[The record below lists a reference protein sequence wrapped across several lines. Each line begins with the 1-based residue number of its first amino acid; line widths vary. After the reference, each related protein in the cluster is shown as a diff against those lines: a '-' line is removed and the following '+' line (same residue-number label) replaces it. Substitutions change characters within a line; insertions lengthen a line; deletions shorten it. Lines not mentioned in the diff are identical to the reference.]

1 MKFQYATLTNRWT
14 GRTTRV
20 RLEPN
25 KPGTWIAF
33 LFDIPW
39 VSVKN
44 YRAAQVRITASH
56 GHNPIHSSVEF
67 IIYDKYG
74 PRELILQTLEG

>member
-1 MKFQYATLTNRWT
+1 MKHQYATLTNRWT

-25 KPGTWIAF
+25 G
-33 LFDIPW
+33 W
-39 VSVKN
+39 VYVKN
-44 YRAAQVRITASH
+44 YRAAQVRITSSC
-56 GHNPIHSSVEF
+56 GWNPIRSSVEF

-74 PRELILQTLEG
+74 ARDIVLQTLEN

>member
-1 MKFQYATLTNRWT
+1 MKHQYATLTNRWT

-25 KPGTWIAF
+25 N
-33 LFDIPW
+33 W

-44 YRAAQVRITASH
+44 YRAATARITASH
-56 GHNPIHSSVEF
+56 GWNPIRSSVEF

-74 PRELILQTLEG
+74 ARDIVLQTLEN

>member
-1 MKFQYATLTNRWT
+1 MKHQYATLTNRWT

-25 KPGTWIAF
+25 N
-33 LFDIPW
+33 W

-44 YRAAQVRITASH
+44 YRAATVRITASC
-56 GHNPIHSSVEF
+56 GWNPIRSSVEF
-67 IIYDKYG
+67 CTYDKYG
-74 PRELILQTLEG
+74 PRDVISQTLEN

>member
-1 MKFQYATLTNRWT
+1 MKHQYAVLTNRWT

-25 KPGTWIAF
+25 N
-33 LFDIPW
+33 W

-44 YRAAQVRITASH
+44 YRAARVRIAASC
-56 GHNPIHSSVEF
+56 GWNPIRSNVEF

-74 PRELILQTLEG
+74 PRELISQALED

>member
-1 MKFQYATLTNRWT
+1 MKHQYATLTNRYT

-25 KPGTWIAF
+25 A
-33 LFDIPW
+33 W

-44 YRAAQVRITASH
+44 YRAALRRIKADGGWDPVRSDVQFCT
-56 GHNPIHSSVEF
+56 
-67 IIYDKYG
+67 YDKYG
-74 PRELILQTLEG
+74 PREIIGVTP

>member
-1 MKFQYATLTNRWT
+1 MKHQYATLTNRWT

-25 KPGTWIAF
+25 N
-33 LFDIPW
+33 W

-44 YRAAQVRITASH
+44 YRAAQVRINASH
-56 GHNPIHSSVEF
+56 GHNPIRSSVE
-67 IIYDKYG
+67 ITIYDGRG
-74 PRELILQTLEG
+74 PCQIVSQTLEN

>member
-1 MKFQYATLTNRWT
+1 MKHQYATLTNRWT

-25 KPGTWIAF
+25 G
-33 LFDIPW
+33 W

-44 YRAAQVRITASH
+44 YRAAAVRINASH
-56 GHNPIHSSVEF
+56 CPIRSSVEF
-67 IIYDKYG
+67 CTYDKYG
-74 PRELILQTLEG
+74 PRDVISQTLEG

>member
-1 MKFQYATLTNRWT
+1 MKHQYAVLTNRWT

-25 KPGTWIAF
+25 N
-33 LFDIPW
+33 W

-44 YRAAQVRITASH
+44 YRAARVRITASC
-56 GHNPIHSSVEF
+56 GWNPIRSNVEF
-67 IIYDKYG
+67 CTYDKYG
-74 PRELILQTLEG
+74 PCDVISQTLEG